1 MCDFLPCYI
10 FGCTL
15 LRHTTSDFSFFRTQK
30 RIFINSVVLRE
41 TSLMDSLFVVH
52 RRLVLAF
59 FITMPVG
66 QFVHSIYRY
75 IAIVRHVQE
84 QARSADDH

>member
-1 MCDFLPCYI
+1 MCDFLPYYI

-30 RIFINSVVLRE
+30 RILINSVVLRE
-41 TSLMDSLFVVH
+41 TSLVVLLFVVH
-52 RRLVLAF
+52 LGLALAF

-66 QFVHSIYRY
+66 KFVHGIYRY
-75 IAIVRHVQE
+75 IALVRHVQE